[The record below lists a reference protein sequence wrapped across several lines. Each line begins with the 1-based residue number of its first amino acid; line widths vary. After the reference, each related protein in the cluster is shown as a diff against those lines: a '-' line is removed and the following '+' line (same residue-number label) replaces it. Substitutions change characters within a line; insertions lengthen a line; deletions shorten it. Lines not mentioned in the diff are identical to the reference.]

1 MREEKGVYCLKKSVI
16 CVLAVALVFLL
27 AGQVFAVT
35 HVVRRGETL
44 WQLSQRY
51 RITLASLA
59 QANQISNKS
68 RILVGQ
74 HLVIP
79 GQTASQ
85 SVAPVVIQPVAQQTV
100 HTVRAGET
108 LWRIA
113 LRYNITVG
121 AVAAANSIANLNI
134 INAGQRLII
143 PSSTATPTAAV
154 VPIASR
160 AGRNFS
166 AAELDLFAR
175 LVYAEAAGESFEGQ
189 VAVAAS
195 VLNRVDSPLFPNTL
209 TAVIFQV
216 VSGFYQYSPVLDG
229 RINLPAN
236 DSARRA
242 VQEAINGRDPSL
254 GATGFFNPA
263 KTSNQWVRRQPVSV
277 VIGNHVFFL

>member
-1 MREEKGVYCLKKSVI
+1 MYFVKKNVI
-16 CVLAVALVFLL
+16 IILAVALVFLL
-27 AGQVFAVT
+27 TGQAFALT
-35 HVVRRGETL
+35 HVVHKGETL
-44 WQLSQRY
+44 WQISRRY
-51 RITLASLA
+51 RITVASLA
-59 QANQISNKS
+59 QVNQISSKS
-68 RILVGQ
+68 HLLVGQ

-79 GQTASQ
+79 GQSDSESAT
-85 SVAPVVIQPVAQQTV
+85 PVVIQQAARQTV
-100 HTVRAGET
+100 HTVRAGEN

-113 LRYNITVG
+113 LHYDTTVAAIVAENSITNSSIITVG
-121 AVAAANSIANLNI
+121 
-134 INAGQRLII
+134 QRLVITTRGAGTAPI
-143 PSSTATPTAAV
+143 PVAL
-154 VPIASR
+154 ASR

-175 LVYAEAAGESFEGQ
+175 IVHAEAAGESFEGQ

-195 VLNRVDSPLFPNTL
+195 ILNRVDSPLYPNTL

-216 VSGFYQYSPVLDG
+216 VAGFYQYSPVLDG

-254 GATGFFNPA
+254 GATGSFNPA
-263 KTSNQWVRRQPVSV
+263 KTLNQWVRRQVVSV